1 MTLPGGEPFANR
13 LLPHATKFIK
23 INPKH
28 HFNKSIPSVNGMLH
42 KDSIVK
48 IDEITTSNP
57 VRGSIRVTDSLGK
70 IWWVEPTHISCSF
83 L

>member
-1 MTLPGGEPFANR
+1 MNIDD
-13 LLPHATKFIK
+13 KVK
-23 INPKH
+23 INKD
-28 HFNKSIPSVNGMLH
+28 IPSINGMLH

-70 IWWVEPTHISCSF
+70 IWWLNKEDITNV
-83 L
+83 

>member
-1 MTLPGGEPFANR
+1 MNIDD
-13 LLPHATKFIK
+13 KVK
-23 INPKH
+23 INKD
-28 HFNKSIPSVNGMLH
+28 IPSINGMLH

-70 IWWVEPTHISCSF
+70 IWWVNKEDIINV
-83 L
+83 